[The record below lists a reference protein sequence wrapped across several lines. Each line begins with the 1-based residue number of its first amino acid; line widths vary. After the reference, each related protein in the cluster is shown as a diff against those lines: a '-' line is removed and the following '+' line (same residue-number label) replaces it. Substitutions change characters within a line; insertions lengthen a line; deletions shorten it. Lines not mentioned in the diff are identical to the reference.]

1 MALVTLRHVSVRV
14 SRLLILDQID
24 FELAEGEVVGLAGPN
39 GAGKTTLLH
48 VVATLQPV
56 SGGSG
61 TVLGASLGTPGQ
73 RHIRP
78 SIGLSG
84 HDPGLYPELTL
95 AENVRLFARLVQRP
109 PAEADT
115 ALAQVGLEGAAG
127 RRADRCS
134 NGMQRRTDLARLLLL
149 RPRLLLLDEAHA
161 GLDDDAE
168 MLVHEL
174 VRRVRSEGGG
184 CVMVSHDA
192 TRLAERTDRIVT
204 IREGRV

>member
-14 SRLLILDQID
+14 SRLLILDEID
-24 FELAEGEVVGLAGPN
+24 FDMAEGEVVGLAGPN

-48 VVATLQPV
+48 VIATLQPV
-56 SGGSG
+56 VTGSG
-61 TVLGASLGTPGQ
+61 IVLGASLGTPGE
-73 RHIRP
+73 RRIRP
-78 SIGLSG
+78 SIGFSG

-95 AENVRLFARLVQRP
+95 AENLRFFARLGDRP
-109 PAEADT
+109 PAEADRV
-115 ALAQVGLEGAAG
+115 LAQVGLEGAAT

-134 NGMQRRTDLARLLLL
+134 NGMQRRTDLARLLML

-168 MLVHEL
+168 ILVHEL
-174 VRRVRSEGGG
+174 VRRVRTEGGG

-192 TRLAERTDRIVT
+192 TRLAERTDRVIT
-204 IREGRV
+204 IRQGRI